1 MLSLKD
7 YIKNIKYKSSYF
19 DVEDNIAENPFGL
32 FFACSLVC
40 SVFQLWGWAIV
51 FVVLIMLNE
60 IYQKYNKTKKA
71 NKTKAIEQNPKF
83 IQLCLEQQLRQATLD
98 YCNDYLKLDNR
109 TIKTVDPYS
118 TLDSVEPENVN
129 VYRLMKNTYDK
140 MHQTQQATQNEKN

>member
-19 DVEDNIAENPFGL
+19 DVEDNIAENPFSL
-32 FFACSLVC
+32 FFACELVC
-40 SVFQLWGWAIV
+40 LVFQMWGWAIA
-51 FVVLIMLNE
+51 FVVLIILNE
-60 IYQKYNKTKKA
+60 IYQKYTKTKKA

-83 IQLCLEQQLRQATLD
+83 IQIRLEQQLRQATLD

-129 VYRLMKNTYDK
+129 VYRLMKSTYDK
-140 MHQTQQATQNEKN
+140 MYQNEKNEKN

>member
-19 DVEDNIAENPFGL
+19 DVEDNIAENPFSL
-32 FFACSLVC
+32 FFACELVC
-40 SVFQLWGWAIV
+40 LVFQMWGWTIA
-51 FVVLIMLNE
+51 FVVLIILNE
-60 IYQKYNKTKKA
+60 IYQKYTKIKKA

-83 IQLCLEQQLRQATLD
+83 IQIRLEQQLRQATLD

-129 VYRLMKNTYDK
+129 VYRLMKSTYDK
-140 MHQTQQATQNEKN
+140 MYQNEKNEKN

>member
-19 DVEDNIAENPFGL
+19 DVEDNTAENPFSL
-32 FFACSLVC
+32 FFACALVC
-40 SVFQLWGWAIV
+40 LVFQMWGWAIV
-51 FVVLIMLNE
+51 FVVLIILNE

-83 IQLCLEQQLRQATLD
+83 IQIRLEQQLRQATLD

-109 TIKTVDPYS
+109 IIKTVDQYS

-140 MHQTQQATQNEKN
+140 MHQTQQTQQNKKN